1 MDHLERYRTLAM
13 EAEMLAAAA
22 SDRQLRRTWK
32 RIAES
37 YRELAVLKAGLHD
50 GNFRLALSRNL
61 LS

>member
-1 MDHLERYRTLAM
+1 M

-22 SDRQLRRTWK
+22 SDRQLRSTWK

>member
-1 MDHLERYRTLAM
+1 M
-13 EAEMLAAAA
+13 EAEMLAAA
-22 SDRQLRRTWK
+22 SDRQLRSTWK